1 MEARRPRRDERTVG
15 DASAA
20 PVLAGIES
28 VLVRTWWLVALR
40 GALNVLFGVLAL
52 LWPGITFVV
61 LVLLFGAYAL
71 VNGIIALGSVLL
83 GRTWAGRRWPLVLEG
98 VVGIGVGLVTLF
110 FPGITAAALLALV
123 AIWALASGV
132 FEIVEAIRLRREIEG
147 EWLLG
152 LAGALSVVFGVLV
165 LLFPTAGAVT
175 LAWLIGGYAVVF
187 GVVLV
192 ALGFRLRKAAR
203 WARRAA

>member
-61 LVLLFGAYAL
+61 LVLLFGAYAF
-71 VNGIIALGSVLL
+71 VNGIIALGSVLF

-147 EWLLG
+147 EWMLG

>member
-71 VNGIIALGSVLL
+71 VNGIIALGSVLF